1 MLQIR
6 DQKAKEFNLDL
17 DRLAVGGISAGGH
30 LSAVMAHMARDAAIP
45 LALHALQV
53 LSIPCTDLDHF
64 SPTGV
69 REISYRT
76 AVKSR

>member
-17 DRLAVGGISAGGH
+17 HRLAIGGISAGGH
-30 LSAVMAHMARDAAIP
+30 LSAVVAHMARDAAIP
-45 LALHALQV
+45 LALQI
-53 LSIPCTDLDHF
+53 LSVPCTDLDHF

-69 REISYRT
+69 REIPYRT